1 MDRKIIFP
9 VVVLALTAFLLPA
22 CGNLNGAGVSELSA
36 SGTITATSVSISPEV
51 SGKVAKIGVKEGDS
65 VKAGD
70 LLFSLEADLLQS
82 QYDQAAA
89 AVEVAEAAVQSA
101 ADQLAAAQTQ
111 YDLASQAA
119 HAGLTAYRQADWDKP
134 AMDAFDRPG
143 WYYTHAEE
151 LQAAQSVLAD
161 AEKSLIQKQAD
172 LEKVLADK
180 ANGGFVE
187 IEKRLARAQ
196 YALRAA
202 DNTLEIAKD
211 AGDNDD
217 LEDKAQ
223 DQYDLAETNLDNVQ
237 QEYDQA
243 LNSDAADDV
252 LEARAAVAAAQVQVD
267 SVRELLQEVQV
278 GDESLAVQAAAAAVK
293 QAESAQIQAEANLTQ
308 AQANLKTLEIQL
320 DKSEVHASIDGSVL
334 LQNLEVGE
342 LVSAG
347 STVMKVGSLD
357 EVKLTVYIPEDQYG
371 LVKLG
376 QEVVA
381 KVDSFPQKSY
391 AGKVTFIANEA
402 EFTPSNVQTVEGRK
416 STVFAVEITLPNPD
430 HDLKSGMPAD
440 VEFIFK

>member
-1 MDRKIIFP
+1 MNRKRIFP
-9 VVVLALTAFLLPA
+9 IVLLTLAVFLLPA
-22 CGNLNGAGVSELSA
+22 CGNLNGASVRELSA
-36 SGTITATSVSISPEV
+36 SGTITATSVSIAPEV
-51 SGKVAKIGVKEGDS
+51 SGKVAKIAVKEGDS

-70 LLFSLEADLLQS
+70 LLFSLEAELLQS

-89 AVEVAEAAVQSA
+89 AVKVAEAAVQSA
-101 ADQLAAAQTQ
+101 GDQLAAAQIQ
-111 YDLASQAA
+111 YDLASQVA
-119 HAGLTAYRQADWDKP
+119 HAGLVEYRKNAWDKP
-134 AMDAFDRPG
+134 AMSVFDRPG
-143 WYYTHAEE
+143 WYFTQAEE

-161 AEKSLIQKQAD
+161 VEKLLNQKQAD
-172 LEKVLADK
+172 LEKVLSDK
-180 ANGGFVE
+180 ANGDFVE

-196 YALRAA
+196 FALRMA
-202 DNTLEIAKD
+202 DNALDIAKD
-211 AGDNDD
+211 AGDNKE
-217 LEDKAQ
+217 LKDKAQ
-223 DQYDLAETNLDNVQ
+223 DQYDLAKTNLDNAQ

-243 LNSDAADDV
+243 LNTSAAEDV
-252 LEARAAVAAAQVQVD
+252 LEARAAVAAIQVQLD
-267 SVRELLQEVQV
+267 SAKDLLKEIQV
-278 GDESLAVQAAAAAVK
+278 GDNSLQVQAAAAAVK
-293 QAESAQIQAEANLTQ
+293 QAESAQTQAEANLTQ
-308 AQANLKTLEIQL
+308 AQANLKTLKIQL
-320 DKSEVHASIDGSVL
+320 DKSEVHAPIDGSVL

-381 KVDSFPQKSY
+381 KVDSFPQKTY

-402 EFTPSNVQTVEGRK
+402 EFTPSNVQTIAGRK

-440 VEFIFK
+440 VEFIFD

>member
-22 CGNLNGAGVSELSA
+22 CGNLNGAGFSELSA
-36 SGTITATSVSISPEV
+36 SGTITATSVSIAPEV

-89 AVEVAEAAVQSA
+89 AVKVAEAAVQSA

-151 LQAAQSVLAD
+151 LQAAQSVLAE

-293 QAESAQIQAEANLTQ
+293 QAESAQTQAEANLTQ

-320 DKSEVHASIDGSVL
+320 DKSEVHAPIDGSVL

-347 STVMKVGSLD
+347 STVMRVGSLD

-381 KVDSFPQKSY
+381 KVDSFPQKTYS
-391 AGKVTFIANEA
+391 GKVTFIANEA

-416 STVFAVEITLPNPD
+416 STVFAVEITLPNSD